1 MSENITFAVGHLA
14 LGYLTGKASSKPL
27 KVNVNIPLI
36 LTLSILPDIDLL
48 IPMLQ
53 HGGPTHSIILYLVI
67 AFPAILLWK
76 KQTIPYLIATASHP
90 LIGDYLTRPT
100 RGQGIQL
107 LCPLTSNW
115 FSAGSQALTLTYV
128 YAELALFP
136 IFLIL
141 ILATRDIK
149 TLTKPHPSNML
160 LAVPISTALL
170 PVFTKFPISIPP
182 ELIIPHLVLILILTL
197 PILIDIRHLL
207 RYHQF

>member
-1 MSENITFAVGHLA
+1 M
-14 LGYLTGKASSKPL
+14 
-27 KVNVNIPLI
+27 I

-48 IPMLQ
+48 IPALQ

-100 RGQGIQL
+100 IGKGVQL
-107 LCPLTSNW
+107 LYPITSNW
-115 FSAGSQALTLTYV
+115 VSAGSEALRLV
-128 YAELALFP
+128 YIHAELALFSTF
-136 IFLIL
+136 IIL

-149 TLTKPHPSNML
+149 ILTKPHPSNML

-170 PVFTKFPISIPP
+170 PVFMKFPISVPS
-182 ELIIPHLVLILILTL
+182 ELIIPHLILII
-197 PILIDIRHLL
+197 ILIIPVFIDIRHVV
-207 RYHQF
+207 RHRHS